1 MRARD
6 GAPGDWRQRR
16 RLQALRLSH
25 LGWLQRDIAEA
36 SNVSEVSVSHW
47 LSRAR
52 VGGPQ
57 ALLTHH
63 PTGRPP
69 ALTQEQLSR
78 IPEFLWHGPEAYG
91 FRGKVWTCARV
102 ARVIEEEL
110 GVAYDKGHVSRLL
123 KQLRW

>member
-1 MRARD
+1 MQARD

-25 LGWLQRDIAEA
+25 LGWSQRDIAEA
-36 SNVSEVSVSHW
+36 SNVSEASVSHW

-57 ALLTHH
+57 PLLTHH

-78 IPEFLWHGPEAYG
+78 LPGALWRGPEASP
-91 FRGKVWTCARV
+91 FSIKVLTCSRV
-102 ARVIEEEL
+102 
-110 GVAYDKGHVSRLL
+110 
-123 KQLRW
+123 